1 MILNKGTH
9 MRCTENSVKDG
20 SEPTK
25 EASKDAIAVTT
36 GDGSLDWK

>member
-1 MILNKGTH
+1 